1 MIAAHSASRI
11 IANKLNSAS
20 IDGTMSLNDAL
31 NEIKKSST
39 TKIIS
44 QPAIG
49 FMRNEMSLADVLGH
63 SLVDLSSDEN
73 LCSYDEETVW
83 KSVSISAALLRRII
97 FNTSRVRS
105 SYGQQ
110 SIHGNYIS

>member
-1 MIAAHSASRI
+1 
-11 IANKLNSAS
+11 
-20 IDGTMSLNDAL
+20 MSLNDAL
-31 NEIKKSST
+31 DEIKKSST

-49 FMRNEMSLADVLGH
+49 FIRNEMSLADVLGH

-73 LCSYDEETVW
+73 LCSYDEDNVW

-105 SYGQQ
+105 S
-110 SIHGNYIS
+110 

>member
-11 IANKLNSAS
+11 IANKLNFAS
-20 IDGTMSLNDAL
+20 TDGTMSLNEAL
-31 NEIKKSST
+31 DEIKKSST

-49 FMRNEMSLADVLGH
+49 FIRNEMSLADVLGH

-73 LCSYDEETVW
+73 LCSYDEDNVW
-83 KSVSISAALLRRII
+83 KSVSISSALLRRII

-105 SYGQQ
+105 SYGPQ
-110 SIHGNYIS
+110 SIHCNYIS